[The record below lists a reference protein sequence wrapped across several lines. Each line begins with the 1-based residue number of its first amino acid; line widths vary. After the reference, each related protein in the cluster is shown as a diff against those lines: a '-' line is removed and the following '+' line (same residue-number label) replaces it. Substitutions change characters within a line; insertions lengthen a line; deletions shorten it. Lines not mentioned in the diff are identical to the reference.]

1 MVDCRNGG
9 QWQGSGDQLERGVV
23 GQGACL
29 EPGPGKFAHNAAHSH
44 RLYLCKARAPAVM
57 ETPDVFCLAV
67 STRAKWSK
75 FPRELGDRG
84 HKVRGRL
91 GTEAKAA
98 NPEFSRD
105 RDLAWEDFPLFLFV
119 ETIQHGC
126 NKQQGNKLRINNIN
140 RGKPSSSLHLV
151 QGSGHIGKDLVNRPL
166 GGNLGIVNY

>member
-1 MVDCRNGG
+1 
-9 QWQGSGDQLERGVV
+9 
-23 GQGACL
+23 
-29 EPGPGKFAHNAAHSH
+29 
-44 RLYLCKARAPAVM
+44 M

-105 RDLAWEDFPLFLFV
+105 RDLAWEDFPLFYLQKPFSMAV
-119 ETIQHGC
+119 TNNKET
-126 NKQQGNKLRINNIN
+126 
-140 RGKPSSSLHLV
+140 S
-151 QGSGHIGKDLVNRPL
+151 
-166 GGNLGIVNY
+166 